1 VTEFTK
7 RKRQQLREL
16 AGVAY
21 EAELALLLNDLSDA
35 FDQWHAGE
43 LLPSELMQTIHEFH
57 QGESRRLWSMYQT
70 LRETDI
76 VARGLAQGLLAE
88 SRVPSSGLKKLD
100 PIVHLYRK

>member
-1 VTEFTK
+1 MTDFSKLE
-7 RKRQQLREL
+7 RQQLREL
-16 AGVAY
+16 AGVVY

-43 LLPSELMQTIHEFH
+43 LLPSELLQTIHEFH

-70 LRETDI
+70 LREVDI

-88 SRVPSSGLKKLD
+88 SKVPPSVLQKLD
-100 PIVHLYRK
+100 AIVNLYRK